1 MSWLNWPSLFLGI
14 GIGFVTFGL
23 IVFGFLMWFAIQDL
37 REEDAEREAYR
48 RLEDGDGK

>member
-1 MSWLNWPSLFLGI
+1 MFWLGYLA
-14 GIGFVTFGL
+14 GFGTAAL
-23 IVFGFLMWFAIQDL
+23 LVFGFLMWFAIQDL

>member
-23 IVFGFLMWFAIQDL
+23 IVFGFLMWFALQDL
-37 REEDAEREAYR
+37 REEDKEREASR
-48 RLEDGDGK
+48 RLEDREDR